1 MTYPSRRTG
10 SRLDE
15 PASSSSIGKIDAMY
29 SCPCCGY
36 RTLPEQGDYDL
47 CPVCWWEDDG
57 VEPWEY
63 SGPNA
68 QTLVEAQQEYL
79 AERRP
84 YRRRPGRVRAPKK
97 KEARDPDWQ
106 PIELTNDL
114 LERAEQARRENERF
128 WEEEQRRTA
137 QEIANNPEGPF
148 KEYNAAV
155 ASLQAQATHL
165 SHQELKA
172 QLTQASS
179 SHGMRWSKGDLELMS
194 RLMSDQHYY
203 RDHPVHMVC
212 WMIRY
217 SRPGTY
223 KRSWEEVRTGT
234 IHFAG

>member
-1 MTYPSRRTG
+1 MH
-10 SRLDE
+10 
-15 PASSSSIGKIDAMY
+15 

-36 RTLPEQGDYDL
+36 RTLPGRFDYDL

-79 AERRP
+79 AEQRP

-106 PIELTNDL
+106 PFELTDEL
-114 LERAEQARRENERF
+114 LERAERART
-128 WEEEQRRTA
+128 EEEQSWEDERRRTA
-137 QEIANNPEGPF
+137 QEIADNPEGRF

-155 ASLQAQATHL
+155 ESLKAEAPHLTHA
-165 SHQELKA
+165 ELKA
-172 QLTQASS
+172 QLRQVSS
-179 SHGMRWSKGDLELMS
+179 AHGMPWSEAHLELLS
-194 RLMSDQHYY
+194 RLMSDEDFY
-203 RDHPVHMVC
+203 RHHPVHTVW
-212 WMIRY
+212 WMLRY
-217 SRPGTY
+217 SGPGSY
-223 KRSWEEVRTGT
+223 GRRWEEVRTGT